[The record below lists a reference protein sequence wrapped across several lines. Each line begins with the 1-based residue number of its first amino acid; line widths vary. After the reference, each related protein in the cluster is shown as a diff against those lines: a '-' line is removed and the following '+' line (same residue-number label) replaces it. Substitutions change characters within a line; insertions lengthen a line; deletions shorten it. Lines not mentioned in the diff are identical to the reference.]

1 MANKRAFRR
10 ISPPLQH
17 LLFWLIPYSTLF
29 ILQATAPGSDSYN
42 WFEQLTISFVV
53 AAALAYSNIYLCRKY
68 FFSKKQFY
76 FLGISLVYAVYITVV
91 YFTVVPNVSETPAGR
106 PVKTFPMLF
115 FFTLYFLVILL
126 ISFVYWS
133 LAIANSKNKELLA
146 AQAQLQQFENDK
158 NDAELKFLRSQIN
171 PHFLYNTLNY
181 FYSKALPVS
190 PELADSILLLSD
202 IMRYSLQLKENE
214 QGMALLFEEID
225 HISNM
230 IKINQY
236 RFNNRLQVKFLV
248 TGIPDTV
255 CIAPLILISFAENAF
270 KHGELSDPA
279 NPLVIKL
286 DISPEKQKIFFSVY
300 NKKKKGPKEPGT
312 GIGLDNAKRRLGF
325 IYRENYTLDI
335 IDETEFYKASLT
347 LPLYQDLTL

>member
-1 MANKRAFRR
+1 MANKRIF
-10 ISPPLQH
+10 PLSSRPVQH

-42 WFEQLTISFVV
+42 WFEQLTVSFAV

-68 FFSKKQFY
+68 FFSNKHFY
-76 FLGISLVYAVYITVV
+76 FLGISLLYAIYITVV
-91 YFTVVPNVSETPAGR
+91 YFTIVPNLSETPAGR

-115 FFTLYFLVILL
+115 FFTLYFLVTLL

-133 LAIANSKNKELLA
+133 LAIANRKNKELLA

-214 QGMALLFEEID
+214 HGMALLSEEID

-248 TGIPDTV
+248 TGRSNAV
-255 CIAPLILISFAENAF
+255 CITPLILITFAENAF
-270 KHGELSDPA
+270 KHAELSDPE
-279 NPLVIKL
+279 NPLVIRL
-286 DISPEKQKIFFSVY
+286 DVALEAQKIFFSVY

-312 GIGLDNAKRRLGF
+312 GIGLENAKRRLDF
-325 IYRENYTLDI
+325 IYGENHELVI
-335 IDETEFYKASLT
+335 FDEAEFYKASLT
-347 LPLYQDLTL
+347 LPVYQDLSL